1 MELPQFKA
9 AVAEATT
16 LLKVLQTLIPERV
29 DKELTDYLDRLQADP
44 VGLELLRNAVRPATP
59 R

>member
-9 AVAEATT
+9 AIAEQLT
-16 LLKVLQTLIPERV
+16 LLRAMERIIPERV
-29 DKELTDYLDRLQADP
+29 DKELLIYLERVQDDP
-44 VGLELLRNAVRPATP
+44 VGLEFLRNAIRPAS